1 MRLVHTQDC
10 TLEMPNDDASVV
22 YRTLSFAGNPDDIR
36 RAAIDRAVR
45 DAGGSIRW
53 RTSETA
59 GRSYALLEVPER
71 ADAEPIRVA
80 TEGAPYDRA
89 VIALAVFPAV
99 PEALPYLIE
108 ALAGSGRPEGVL
120 AAHPCARGLVLEWDP
135 ERTRARVVVGLVDV
149 ELQRFAS
156 GRTAEVLS
164 PLPPA
169 IVAKIAAEGLEAPQ
183 IDPGRILELRT
194 ERA

>member
-1 MRLVHTQDC
+1 MRVVHTQDC
-10 TLEMPNDDASVV
+10 TLETPNDDASVV
-22 YRTLSFAGNPDDIR
+22 YRTLSFAGNPDDVR

-45 DAGGSIRW
+45 EAGGSIRW

-71 ADAEPIRVA
+71 ADGDAIRIA

-99 PEALPYLIE
+99 PEALPYVIE
-108 ALAGSGRPEGVL
+108 AVAGSGRPEGVL
-120 AAHPCARGLVLEWDP
+120 AAHPCARGVVVEWDP
-135 ERTRARVVVGLVDV
+135 ERTRASVVVGLVDV

-156 GRTAEVLS
+156 GRTADVLS

-169 IVAKIAAEGLEAPQ
+169 IVAKLAADGLEAPQ
-183 IDPGRILELRT
+183 IEPTRILELRT
-194 ERA
+194 DRA